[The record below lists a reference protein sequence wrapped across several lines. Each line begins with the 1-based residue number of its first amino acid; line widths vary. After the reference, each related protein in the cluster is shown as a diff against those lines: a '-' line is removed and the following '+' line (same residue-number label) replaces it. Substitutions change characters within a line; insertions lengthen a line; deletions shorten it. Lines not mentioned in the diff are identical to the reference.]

1 MPQLFITLGPSTL
14 TPEFLGHLDGQVD
27 LLRLNMSHMTVAGMV
42 DAIEEIRRHTDVP
55 ICVDTEGAQIRT
67 ANVDE
72 RDYNVDDTMVFGP
85 EQITPPEAWTQMRPG
100 DTMIIGFDGLQV
112 RVLESDTYAMTCQC
126 TRSGRLSPNKGVHVE
141 EHQVTLPALSSK
153 DHEAI
158 TRARAMGV
166 DTFALSFTQNAQSIE
181 QFERLLPVHRLI
193 YKIETR
199 SAMADLEN
207 MFRPGRQFLIDRG
220 DLGKEIGAEQVP
232 VAQRRVMRQ
241 RHLTPGTQVYMATN
255 FLESMITRSEPT
267 RAEISDVYTALEQG
281 ADGLVLAAETAIG
294 QHPMECV
301 RQVHSIFEVFRQNG
315 ETAT

>member
-1 MPQLFITLGPSTL
+1 MPQLFTTLGPSTL

-42 DAIEEIRRHTDVP
+42 DAIDEIRRHTDVP

-72 RDYNVDDTMVFGP
+72 RDYSMDDTLVFGT
-85 EQITPPEAWTQMRPG
+85 EQITPTEAWDQIRPG

-112 RVLESDTYAMTCQC
+112 RVVESDTYAMTCRC
-126 TRSGRLSPNKGVHVE
+126 TQSGRLSPNKGVHVA

-153 DHEAI
+153 DHQAI
-158 TRARAMGV
+158 TTARAMGIE
-166 DTFALSFTQNAQSIE
+166 TFALSFTQNAQSIE
-181 QFERLLPVHRLI
+181 QFERLLPGHRLI

-199 SAMADLEN
+199 SAMADLER

-232 VAQRRVMRQ
+232 VAQRRVMHQ
-241 RHLTPGTQVYMATN
+241 RSLTPGTQVYMATN
-255 FLESMITRSEPT
+255 FLESMITRAEPT

-294 QHPMECV
+294 EHPLGCV
-301 RQVHSIFEVFRQNG
+301 RQVHRIFQVYRDNG
-315 ETAT
+315 HTR

>member
-1 MPQLFITLGPSTL
+1 MPQLFTTLGPSTL

-42 DAIEEIRRHTDVP
+42 DAIDEIRRHTDVP

-72 RDYNVDDTMVFGP
+72 RDYSMDDTLVFGP
-85 EQITPPEAWTQMRPG
+85 EQITPTEAWDQIRPG

-112 RVLESDTYAMTCQC
+112 RVLESDTYAMTCRC
-126 TRSGRLSPNKGVHVE
+126 TQSGRLSPNKGVHVA

-153 DHEAI
+153 DHQAI
-158 TRARAMGV
+158 ATARAMGIE
-166 DTFALSFTQNAQSIE
+166 TFALSFTQNAQSIE
-181 QFERLLPVHRLI
+181 QFERLLPGHRLI

-199 SAMADLEN
+199 SAMADLAN
-207 MFRPGRQFLIDRG
+207 MFRSGRQFLIDRG

-241 RHLTPGTQVYMATN
+241 RDLTPGTQVYMATN

-294 QHPMECV
+294 LHPMECV
-301 RQVHSIFEVFRQNG
+301 RQVHRIFEVFQQNSG
-315 ETAT
+315 TAT

>member
-1 MPQLFITLGPSTL
+1 
-14 TPEFLGHLDGQVD
+14 
-27 LLRLNMSHMTVAGMV
+27 MSHMTVAGMV
-42 DAIEEIRRHTDVP
+42 DAIDEIRRHTDVP

-72 RDYNVDDTMVFGP
+72 RDYSMDDTLVFGT
-85 EQITPPEAWTQMRPG
+85 EQITPTEAWDQIRPG

-112 RVLESDTYAMTCQC
+112 RVVESDTYAMTCRC
-126 TRSGRLSPNKGVHVE
+126 TQSGRLSPNKGVHVA

-153 DHEAI
+153 DHQAI
-158 TRARAMGV
+158 ATARAMGIE
-166 DTFALSFTQNAQSIE
+166 TFALSFTQNAQSIE
-181 QFERLLPVHRLI
+181 QFERLLPGHRLI

-199 SAMADLEN
+199 SAMADLER

-232 VAQRRVMRQ
+232 VAQRRVMHQ
-241 RHLTPGTQVYMATN
+241 RSLTPGTQVYMATN
-255 FLESMITRSEPT
+255 FLESMITRAEPT

-294 QHPMECV
+294 QHPLGCV
-301 RQVHSIFEVFRQNG
+301 RQVHRIFQVYRDNG
-315 ETAT
+315 HTR

>member
-1 MPQLFITLGPSTL
+1 M
-14 TPEFLGHLDGQVD
+14 D
-27 LLRLNMSHMTVAGMV
+27 LLRLNMSHMTVAGM
-42 DAIEEIRRHTDVP
+42 AQSIEEIRRHTDVP

-72 RDYNVDDTMVFGP
+72 RDYNMDDTVVFGP
-85 EQITPPEAWTQMRPG
+85 EQITPPEAWTQIRPG

-112 RVLESDTYAMTCQC
+112 RVLESDTYVMTCQC
-126 TRSGRLSPNKGVHVE
+126 TRSGRLSPNKGVHVA
-141 EHQVTLPALSSK
+141 EHEVTLPALSSK

-181 QFERLLPVHRLI
+181 QFERLLPGHRLI

-199 SAMADLEN
+199 SAMADLAN
-207 MFRPGRQFLIDRG
+207 MFREGRQFLIDRG

-232 VAQRRVMRQ
+232 VAQRRVMHQ
-241 RHLTPGTQVYMATN
+241 RGLTPGTN

-294 QHPMECV
+294 DHPMECV
-301 RQVHSIFEVFRQNG
+301 RQVHRIFQVYQQNG
-315 ETAT
+315 GTAA

>member
-1 MPQLFITLGPSTL
+1 MPQLFTTLGPSTL

-42 DAIEEIRRHTDVP
+42 DAIDEIRRHTDVP

-72 RDYNVDDTMVFGP
+72 RDYNMDDTLVFGP
-85 EQITPPEAWTQMRPG
+85 EQITPTEAWDQIRPG

-112 RVLESDTYAMTCQC
+112 RVLESDTYAMTCRC
-126 TRSGRLSPNKGVHVE
+126 TQSGRLSPNKGVHVA

-153 DHEAI
+153 DHQAI
-158 TRARAMGV
+158 ATARAMGIE
-166 DTFALSFTQNAQSIE
+166 TFALSFTQNAQSIE
-181 QFERLLPVHRLI
+181 QFERLLPGHRLI

-199 SAMADLEN
+199 SAMADLAN

-241 RHLTPGTQVYMATN
+241 RDLTPGTQVYMATN

-294 QHPMECV
+294 LHPMECV
-301 RQVHSIFEVFRQNG
+301 RQVHRIFEVFQQNSG
-315 ETAT
+315 TAT

>member
-1 MPQLFITLGPSTL
+1 
-14 TPEFLGHLDGQVD
+14 
-27 LLRLNMSHMTVAGMV
+27 MSHMTVAGMV
-42 DAIEEIRRHTDVP
+42 DAIDEIRRHTDVP

-72 RDYNVDDTMVFGP
+72 RDYNMDDTLVFGT
-85 EQITPPEAWTQMRPG
+85 EQITPAEAWDQIRPG

-112 RVLESDTYAMTCQC
+112 RVVEADTYAMTCRC
-126 TRSGRLSPNKGVHVE
+126 TQSGRLSPNKGVHVA

-153 DHEAI
+153 DHQAI
-158 TRARAMGV
+158 TTARAMGIE
-166 DTFALSFTQNAQSIE
+166 TFALSFTQNAQSIE
-181 QFERLLPVHRLI
+181 QFERLLPGHRLI

-207 MFRPGRQFLIDRG
+207 MFRSGRQFLIDRG

-241 RHLTPGTQVYMATN
+241 RDLTPGTQVYMATN

-294 QHPMECV
+294 LHPMECV
-301 RQVHSIFEVFRQNG
+301 RQVHRIFEVFQQNSG
-315 ETAT
+315 TAT

>member
-1 MPQLFITLGPSTL
+1 MPQLFTTLGPSTL

-42 DAIEEIRRHTDVP
+42 DAIDEIRRHTDVP

-72 RDYNVDDTMVFGP
+72 SDYNMDDTLVFGP
-85 EQITPPEAWTQMRPG
+85 EQITPTEAWDQIRPG

-112 RVLESDTYAMTCQC
+112 RVVEADTYAMTCRC
-126 TRSGRLSPNKGVHVE
+126 TQSGRLSPNKGVHVA

-153 DHEAI
+153 DHQAI
-158 TRARAMGV
+158 TTARAMGIE
-166 DTFALSFTQNAQSIE
+166 TFALSFTQNAQSIE
-181 QFERLLPVHRLI
+181 QFERLLPGHRLI

-199 SAMADLEN
+199 GAMADLEN
-207 MFRPGRQFLIDRG
+207 MFRSGRQFLIDRG

-241 RHLTPGTQVYMATN
+241 RDLTPGTQVYMATN

-301 RQVHSIFEVFRQNG
+301 RQVHRIFEVFQQNSG
-315 ETAT
+315 AAT